1 MQDQDSVKSYDE
13 NMSKETNMEG
23 LPKLYSKRVIYLFS
37 VIFSTIFGTV
47 LLMSNLKQ
55 VNDKKA
61 RWEVLVFGIIFTI
74 GIAITLHTVQL
85 QSNLALPLNI
95 LGAIILNEFFW
106 NRSIGKETEFEKK
119 SWHKPA
125 IISAIITL
133 PFAVALFYGG

>member
-1 MQDQDSVKSYDE
+1 MTDQESQVTE
-13 NMSKETNMEG
+13 TERAESKEFEA

-55 VNDKKA
+55 INDTKA
-61 RWEVLVFGIIFTI
+61 RWEVLIFGIIFTI
-74 GIAITLHTVQL
+74 GTAITLHTVQL
-85 QSNLALPLNI
+85 QSNLGLPLNI
-95 LGAIILNEFFW
+95 FGAIILNEFFW

-133 PFAVALFYGG
+133 PFVLILLYAG

>member
-1 MQDQDSVKSYDE
+1 MTDQESQVTE
-13 NMSKETNMEG
+13 TERAESKEFEA

-55 VNDKKA
+55 INDTKA
-61 RWEVLVFGIIFTI
+61 RWEVLIFGIIFTI
-74 GIAITLHTVQL
+74 GTAITLHTVQL
-85 QSNLALPLNI
+85 QSNLGLPLNI

-133 PFAVALFYGG
+133 PFVLILLYAG